1 MTSVGCSAS
10 DRPVTA
16 ELLASSQIRET
27 QTQIVLLGT
36 GTPGA
41 EPDRSG
47 PAVAIVIGD
56 TAYLVDAG
64 PGVVR
69 QASRAMVAN
78 NIPALRVPNLRIAF
92 LTHLH
97 SDHTTGYPDLILAPW
112 VLGRRTPL
120 EVFGPPGT
128 LAMTEA
134 LLEAYR
140 EDIRVRIE
148 GPEGLSAAG
157 GTVEVT
163 EVEGGV
169 VYADDH
175 VKVDAFAVPHGTWE
189 SAFGYKFTSED
200 RTIVISG
207 DTGPFDGLVE
217 RARGADVLVHEAY
230 ATRGFNR
237 RPAEAQRYHGT
248 FHTSATKLGELATA
262 AGVGMV
268 ILYHQLHLG
277 GGSAEEMVEE
287 VRSTYDGRVVYGRD
301 LDVF

>member
-1 MTSVGCSAS
+1 
-10 DRPVTA
+10 
-16 ELLASSQIRET
+16 
-27 QTQIVLLGT
+27 
-36 GTPGA
+36 
-41 EPDRSG
+41 
-47 PAVAIVIGD
+47 
-56 TAYLVDAG
+56 
-64 PGVVR
+64 
-69 QASRAMVAN
+69 MVAN

-120 EVFGPPGT
+120 EVFGPPV
-128 LAMTEA
+128 
-134 LLEAYR
+134 
-140 EDIRVRIE
+140 RVRIE

-157 GTVEVT
+157 GTVAVT

-169 VYADDH
+169 VYADDR

-189 SAFGYKFTSED
+189 NAFGYKFTSED

-237 RPAEAQRYHGT
+237 RSAEAQRYHGT

-287 VRSTYDGRVVYGRD
+287 VQSTYDGRVVYGRD